1 MFAAIP
7 LAAGIEEAH
16 LVFDVTLLVVLALLL
31 LQTPVLEPLGRRL
44 GVVLPTEP
52 YELEVESAPLDGM
65 GAHVLGVEVPAGSG
79 FVGTF
84 VMEIGLPDGAVVA
97 LVVRGDRAI
106 APDVNTRVRAGD
118 QLLIVTTQDARVA
131 TEDRVRSVSRGGR
144 LVRWL
149 DD

>member
-1 MFAAIP
+1 M
-7 LAAGIEEAH
+7 
-16 LVFDVTLLVVLALLL
+16 FDVPLLVVLALLL
-31 LQTPVLEPLGRRL
+31 VQTPILAPVGRRL
-44 GVVLPTEP
+44 GVVLPGEAM
-52 YELEVESAPLDGM
+52 ELEVESAPLDGM
-65 GAHVLGVEVPAGSG
+65 RALVLGVEIPQESG

-131 TEDRVRSVSRGGR
+131 TAARVPSVSRGGR